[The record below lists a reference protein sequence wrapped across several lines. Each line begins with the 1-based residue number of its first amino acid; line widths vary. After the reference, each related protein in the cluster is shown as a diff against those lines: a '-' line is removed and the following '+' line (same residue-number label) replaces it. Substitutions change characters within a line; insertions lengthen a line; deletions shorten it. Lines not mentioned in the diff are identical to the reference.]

1 MRIFRRVLKVVAVV
15 VALLFVGVQ
24 FVRPEKINRP
34 VEPTRTLE
42 ARAQVPAEV
51 ASILS
56 RACNDCHTQQTRWPW
71 YSQIAPASWFLA
83 DHVRHGRRHLNFSD
97 WARYNRRDADSLLGQ
112 ICREVKGGTMPMS
125 SYTLIHRDAKLSAQD
140 VRTLCDWSQAERQ
153 RLAGLN

>member
-1 MRIFRRVLKVVAVV
+1 MRIFRKALKVLAIA

-34 VEPTRTLE
+34 VDPARTIE
-42 ARAQVPAEV
+42 ARTQIPAEV

-56 RACNDCHTQQTRWPW
+56 RSCNDCHTQQTRWPW

-83 DHVRHGRRHLNFSD
+83 DHVRDGRRNLNFSD
-97 WARYNRRDADSLLGQ
+97 WARYSRRDADSLLGL
-112 ICREVKGGTMPMS
+112 ICREVKGGTMPME

-153 RLAGLN
+153 RLASQ